1 MKLDTD
7 GKSIFTFIC
16 SQFADLRFDVKDT
29 GAKESVPIF
38 ISEEMISTYPNLNTK
53 RQLAAI
59 QYKGGSKKIREGNID
74 GVVLRFYIE
83 PCKLLKI
90 DTIIERAL
98 DYRSPLMS
106 PDRERFYN
114 YTYIDNNAD
123 TVSHILELFESIEC
137 QLKEL
142 FQENHNELGYKS
154 VPPSIAELPRY

>member
-1 MKLDTD
+1 MKS
-7 GKSIFTFIC
+7 K
-16 SQFADLRFDVKDT
+16 
-29 GAKESVPIF
+29 
-38 ISEEMISTYPNLNTK
+38 YPTLNTK

-59 QYKGGSKKIREGNID
+59 QYKGGIKKIREGNID

-90 DTIIERAL
+90 DSIIERAL

-123 TVSHILELFESIEC
+123 TLSHIQELFETIEWQLNEPFQDNDNEMGSKSI
-137 QLKEL
+137 
-142 FQENHNELGYKS
+142 
-154 VPPSIAELPRY
+154 PPSIVELPRKLE